1 MINLELL
8 LFSGKKENIDI
19 ACRHADTTMK
29 YHFRQDA
36 TVNHVAVYNPKN
48 GKHLRNCTHQGFS
61 DSSLWS
67 RGQAW
72 AIYGYTMMYR
82 FTHQQRYL
90 DFAVRVTDVMLNRLP
105 ADRIPLWDMDA
116 PADKQFKDASAAAIM
131 ASALVELSKYVPADK
146 SASYLSEAK
155 AILTSLSS
163 ADYQSRNQSPS
174 FLMHSVGNLPAG
186 SEIDASINYA
196 DYYYL
201 EALQRLINY

>member
-1 MINLELL
+1 
-8 LFSGKKENIDI
+8 
-19 ACRHADTTMK
+19 
-29 YHFRQDA
+29 
-36 TVNHVAVYNPKN
+36 
-48 GKHLRNCTHQGFS
+48 
-61 DSSLWS
+61 
-67 RGQAW
+67 
-72 AIYGYTMMYR
+72 MMYR

-155 AILTSLSS
+155 AMLTSLSS
-163 ADYQSRNQSPS
+163 ADYQSHNQSPS

-186 SEIDASINYA
+186 SEIDASIIYA

-201 EALQRLINY
+201 EALQRLIHY